1 MSVTTSMIK
10 DLRQATGAGV
20 LEAKKA
26 LETANGDYNKAVDIL
41 REKGLARADKKSDR
55 SAKDGMIKM
64 YAHPGNRV
72 GVMLEL
78 NCETDFVARND
89 AFQTLAHDLALHIA
103 AMRPR
108 YITREEVPD
117 GELQREMDV
126 LRAQALG
133 EGKPAE
139 IVDKIISGRV
149 NKFYEEI
156 CLMEQPFVKDD
167 KRKIED
173 MIKEAISILGENIVV
188 RRFARYELGEGL
200 E

>member
-126 LRAQALG
+126 LRAQAL
-133 EGKPAE
+133 
-139 IVDKIISGRV
+139 S
-149 NKFYEEI
+149 
-156 CLMEQPFVKDD
+156 
-167 KRKIED
+167 
-173 MIKEAISILGENIVV
+173 
-188 RRFARYELGEGL
+188 
-200 E
+200 